1 MSLQDREQF
10 SDIVIQATN
19 FLNEICRSIQS
30 ATNQAV
36 FFGQNYLLASTDVS
50 LRVRAEVFLLSSFSF
65 VFQRI

>member
-1 MSLQDREQF
+1 MSLQVREKF

-36 FFGQNYLLASTDVS
+36 FLPEL
-50 LRVRAEVFLLSSFSF
+50 F
-65 VFQRI
+65 VGVN